1 MGDKIKYIFL
11 NLFFIAV
18 SLFLIFL
25 SDPHVSKKDDF
36 LEHVFGY
43 AAVLWFDR
51 SIGVALLIFMICS
64 IYRDIEFNKKLQ
76 RSIDQ
81 RNAIDK
87 SIRSPHDSTGR
98 E

>member
-1 MGDKIKYIFL
+1 MSDKVKYIFL
-11 NLFFIAV
+11 NLFFIFV

-25 SDPHVSKKDDF
+25 SDPAASTKDDF

-43 AAVLWFDR
+43 AAVLWFNR
-51 SIGVALLIFMICS
+51 FIGIALLIFMICS
-64 IYRDIEFNKKLQ
+64 IYREIEFNKKLQ

>member
-1 MGDKIKYIFL
+1 MSDKIKYIFL
-11 NLFFIAV
+11 NLSFIAV

-25 SDPHVSKKDDF
+25 SDPDTSKKDDF

-51 SIGVALLIFMICS
+51 FIGIALLILIICL
-64 IYRDIEFNKKLQ
+64 IYRDREFNKKLQ

-87 SIRSPHDSTGR
+87 SIRYPRGSNGR